1 MTEIRPWRVRSKYDP
16 TTKTCVSCFAALPNA
31 KRQCPH
37 CGELTNAGLKAWD
50 READLVALDAANEVA
65 DRVRLR
71 YPATLEEI
79 DEAIP

>member
-1 MTEIRPWRVRSKYDP
+1 MTTIRPAPKRKAP
-16 TTKTCVSCFAALPNA
+16 TFICTSCFAALPA
-31 KRQCPH
+31 ARRECQY
-37 CGELTNAGLKAWD
+37 CGMLTSAGRKAWD

>member
-1 MTEIRPWRVRSKYDP
+1 MTEIRPAPKRKAP
-16 TTKTCVSCFAALPNA
+16 TFICTSCFAALPAA
-31 KRQCPH
+31 KRECH
-37 CGELTNAGLKAWD
+37 CCGMKTRSGLKAWD
-50 READLVALDAANEVA
+50 KEADLVALDAANEVA